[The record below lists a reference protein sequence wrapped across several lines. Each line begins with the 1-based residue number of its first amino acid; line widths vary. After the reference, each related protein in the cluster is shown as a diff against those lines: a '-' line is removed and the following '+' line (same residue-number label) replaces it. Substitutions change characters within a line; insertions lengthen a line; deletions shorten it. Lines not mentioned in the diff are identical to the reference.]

1 MPKQY
6 ISISYITVYCLLSI
20 YSLLASS
27 TSSRGWV
34 ASGDSSLAAS
44 GAVSGVSVVS
54 LRLCSLHSGT
64 EASRKRPELSSRQP
78 GQARARASL

>member
-1 MPKQY
+1 M
-6 ISISYITVYCLLSI
+6 
-20 YSLLASS
+20 
-27 TSSRGWV
+27 
-34 ASGDSSLAAS
+34 AAS